1 MRFSA
6 EVAGRRVRVEVHAEK
21 GRHVVT
27 VDGRGLDLDVCHT
40 GRSFLSVL
48 VDGRSYDVGLEK
60 TAAGFMVRLRGVTIP
75 VTLAEGTAVVA
86 AKAACGPARIVSPM
100 PGKIVRVLVTPGQVI
115 EPGAPLVV
123 VEAMKMENELRATR
137 AGTVVRVHAR
147 DGQAVDGG
155 ALLVELE

>member
-1 MRFSA
+1 MHFSA
-6 EVAGRRVRVEVHAEK
+6 EVAGRRVRVEVHVEK

-27 VDGRGLDLDVCHT
+27 VDGRRLDLDVSHT
-40 GRSFLSVL
+40 GPSFLSVH
-48 VDGRSYDVGLEK
+48 VDSRSYDVGLEK
-60 TAAGFMVRLRGVTIP
+60 TAAGFMVRLRGVAVP
-75 VTLAEGTAVVA
+75 VTLAEGAVVVS
-86 AKAACGPARIVSPM
+86 AKAGRGAARVVSPM
-100 PGKIVRVLVTPGQVI
+100 PGKIVRVLVTPGQTV
-115 EPGAPLVV
+115 EPGAALVV